1 MTLKEAYEY
10 GQERLNAAGIEEY
23 SIDAWYLLEF
33 VTGLDRTAYFLKS
46 DEKIT
51 DEQGSL
57 YKAYLEQRAQHIPLQ
72 HITGVQEFMGLEFA
86 VNEHVL
92 VPRQD
97 TEILVECVLSYVQPQ
112 MKVLDMCTG
121 SGCILDQSDEAR
133 KDRTRSGSRYFRR
146 SSEDSKKKCRETSGG
161 TTVDKKRFI

>member
-10 GQERLNAAGIEEY
+10 GRERLNAAGIEEC
-23 SIDAWYLLEF
+23 SVDAWYLLEF
-33 VTGLDRTAYFLKS
+33 VTGLDRTAYFLKP

-86 VNEHVL
+86 
-92 VPRQD
+92 D
-97 TEILVECVLSYVQPQ
+97 
-112 MKVLDMCTG
+112 
-121 SGCILDQSDEAR
+121 R
-133 KDRTRSGSRYFRR
+133 KS
-146 SSEDSKKKCRETSGG
+146 
-161 TTVDKKRFI
+161 VV

>member
-97 TEILVECVLSYVQPQ
+97 GDISGMCAVLCSATDESAGYVYRFR
-112 MKVLDMCTG
+112 LH
-121 SGCILDQSDEAR
+121 LDQSDEAR

>member
-1 MTLKEAYEY
+1 MH
-10 GQERLNAAGIEEY
+10 GICLNL
-23 SIDAWYLLEF
+23 SQ
-33 VTGLDRTAYFLKS
+33 GLTEQHIFWKP

-97 TEILVECVLSYVQPQ
+97 TETLVECVLSYVQPQ

-121 SGCILDQSDEAR
+121 SGCILISLMKLGKIAQAVGADISDEAL
-133 KDRTRSGSRYFRR
+133 KTA
-146 SSEDSKKKCRETSGG
+146 KKKCRETSGG

>member
-92 VPRQD
+92 VPRQA

-121 SGCILDQSDEAR
+121 SGCILISLVKLGKIAQGVGADILDEAL
-133 KDRTRSGSRYFRR
+133 KTA
-146 SSEDSKKKCRETSGG
+146 KKMPRNIRWNHC
-161 TTVDKKRFI
+161 

>member
-72 HITGVQEFMGLEFA
+72 HITGVQEFMGLELY
-86 VNEHVL
+86 VDKNVL
-92 VPRQD
+92 IPQPD
-97 TEILVECVLSYVQPQ
+97 TEIFEEEVINICKE
-112 MKVLDMCTG
+112 
-121 SGCILDQSDEAR
+121 R
-133 KDRTRSGSRYFRR
+133 KP
-146 SSEDSKKKCRETSGG
+146 K
-161 TTVDKKRFI
+161 